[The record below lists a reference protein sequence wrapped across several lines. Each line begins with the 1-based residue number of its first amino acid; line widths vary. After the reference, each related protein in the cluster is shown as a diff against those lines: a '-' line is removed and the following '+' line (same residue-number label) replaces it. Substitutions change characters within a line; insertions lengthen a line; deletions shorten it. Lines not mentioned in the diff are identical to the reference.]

1 MPSSTTGCASDSQ
14 SKTRITPIK
23 IETFSSELSCTGD
36 AERVAANTTKAA
48 ENTSSTQE
56 NLPGEMK
63 QDPSTCL
70 STKIVSCSTKELTA
84 SAKSFETTDNL
95 IGGT

>member
-1 MPSSTTGCASDSQ
+1 M
-14 SKTRITPIK
+14 
-23 IETFSSELSCTGD
+23 ETFSNELSCTGD
-36 AERVAANTTKAA
+36 AERVAANTKKVA
-48 ENTSSTQE
+48 ENTSSNTLE
-56 NLPGEMK
+56 NLPGEKK
-63 QDPSTCL
+63 QDTSTCF